1 MQTLQNIDDRLIMV
15 ALTLI
20 VLGGY
25 AATRDPL
32 FGEMSKYM
40 IGATAGIMVARTTRT
55 LNVGSGPETAKVVD
69 EFLNKR

>member
-1 MQTLQNIDDRLIMV
+1 MV

>member
-1 MQTLQNIDDRLIMV
+1 MEMLQKIDDRLVMV

-55 LNVGSGPETAKVVD
+55 LNVGHDPATAAVVKD
-69 EFLNKR
+69 FLDKR